1 MLRSLHTVS
10 SGARHAIQPHLLSI
24 QFLFLRSFVYKTAAC
39 QYNPRH
45 NRLGLSIFCECNSFF
60 YIYIYIYIYIDLCI
74 KRRQCPTLKKT
85 QCHIPIVERSA
96 GRSQC
101 HFVYKTAAKPNP
113 KKKRSVIYPSL
124 HGVLE
129 RYNAMQCNAMQC
141 NAMAQPNAKENAM

>member
-39 QYNPRH
+39 QCNPRH
-45 NRLGLSIFCECNSFF
+45 NRLSLSIFCECNSFF
-60 YIYIYIYIYIDLCI
+60 FLIDLCI

-101 HFVYKTAAKPNP
+101 HPAAAEGAKLSRMRRGNGPALP
-113 KKKRSVIYPSL
+113 TKACRISSESL
-124 HGVLE
+124 ALFGFL
-129 RYNAMQCNAMQC
+129 YMQ
-141 NAMAQPNAKENAM
+141 

>member
-39 QYNPRH
+39 QCNPATTGSVFPSSANAIR
-45 NRLGLSIFCECNSFF
+45 FF
-60 YIYIYIYIYIDLCI
+60 FIDLCI

-101 HFVYKTAAKPNP
+101 HPAAAEGAKLSKMRRGNGFSLAGTACRISSDSRPVV
-113 KKKRSVIYPSL
+113 VIIYMS
-124 HGVLE
+124 
-129 RYNAMQCNAMQC
+129 
-141 NAMAQPNAKENAM
+141 